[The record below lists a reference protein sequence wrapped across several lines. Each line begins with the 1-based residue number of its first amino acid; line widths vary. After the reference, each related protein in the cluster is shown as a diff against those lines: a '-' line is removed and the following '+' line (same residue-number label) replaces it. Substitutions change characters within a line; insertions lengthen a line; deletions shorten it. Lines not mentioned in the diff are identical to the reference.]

1 MAHTS
6 ESLRQAFK
14 YFYPQELPL
23 LKSLPYMVRTSPV
36 VVVNIG
42 AGAGT
47 SGLAFLETRDDV
59 ILHTIDITDASS
71 PFGCLHAEREV
82 VQGAGLGHLFGVR
95 WFQHHVDSKLLAA
108 NWSGEPVDIVFIDG
122 DHTYEGAVG
131 DILLWLPH
139 IRKGSYMAVHDYH
152 KAGLPQTEDS
162 PHPLVWEDVDKA
174 VDEYLIGKY
183 DVIAQVE
190 SLIVFRIDR

>member
-1 MAHTS
+1 MHTS
-6 ESLRQAFK
+6 ETLRQAFR
-14 YFYPQELPL
+14 YFYPNELPL
-23 LKSLPYMVRTSPV
+23 LKAVVYMVQHSPC

-47 SGLAFLETRDDV
+47 SGLAFLETRQDL
-59 ILHTIDITDASS
+59 ILHTIDITDSNS
-71 PFGCLHAEREV
+71 PFGCLYAEREV
-82 VQGAGLGHLFGVR
+82 INSAGLGHLAGIR
-95 WFQHHVDSKLLAA
+95 WFQHHGDSKEIARS
-108 NWSGEPVDIVFIDG
+108 WTEPVDYVLVDG

-131 DILLWLPH
+131 DILLWLPR
-139 IRKGSYMAVHDYH
+139 IRKGGYMAVHDYH

-174 VDEYLIGKY
+174 VDEYLIGEY

>member
-1 MAHTS
+1 MAHNS
-6 ESLRQAFK
+6 ESLRKAFK
-14 YFYPQELPL
+14 YFYPNELVL

-47 SGLAFLETRDDV
+47 SGLAFLETRQDL
-59 ILHTIDITDASS
+59 ILHTVDIQDTNS
-71 PFGCLHAEREV
+71 PFGCLYAEREV

-95 WFQHHVDSKLLAA
+95 WFQHHMDSKVLARQ
-108 NWSGEPVDIVFIDG
+108 WQEQCDVCFIDG

-131 DILLWLPH
+131 DILLWLPR
-139 IRKGSYMAVHDYH
+139 IRKGGYMAVHDYH

-162 PHPLVWEDVDKA
+162 PHPLVWDEVDKA
-174 VDEYLIGKY
+174 VDEYLIGDY
-183 DVIAQVE
+183 DIIAQVE
-190 SLIVFRIDR
+190 SLIVFRVDR